1 MHSLGTVVSY
11 DACVLDACLHLLGGR
26 NFYRL
31 VLIYVILIAFRDYK
45 HPNQIKAI
53 QEPSVPESCFREG
66 DSENVSVKEAVRLFP
81 WRRQWEGE
89 WFWKFSF
96 IDSLLFRGT
105 WITRRSR
112 QSVLCGGSS
121 CKDVLQRGSCFR
133 TPSAV
138 KGKNEGKRKKF
149 QEETFK

>member
-66 DSENVSVKEAVRLFP
+66 DSETVSMKEAVRPFP

-89 WFWKFSF
+89 WFWNYIPSF
-96 IDSLLFRGT
+96 FESLLFREA
-105 WITRRSR
+105 WNVRHSR
-112 QSVLCGGSS
+112 QV
-121 CKDVLQRGSCFR
+121 
-133 TPSAV
+133 SAV
-138 KGKNEGKRKKF
+138 VCPVAKDMLQLRSCSWWQMREKTWRKRWKLG
-149 QEETFK
+149 TRLFK

>member
-1 MHSLGTVVSY
+1 MFSFNDSLTAYFICFVWQCTRSEPLFSY

-66 DSENVSVKEAVRLFP
+66 DSETVSMKEAVRPFP
-81 WRRQWEGE
+81 
-89 WFWKFSF
+89 
-96 IDSLLFRGT
+96 
-105 WITRRSR
+105 
-112 QSVLCGGSS
+112 
-121 CKDVLQRGSCFR
+121 
-133 TPSAV
+133 
-138 KGKNEGKRKKF
+138 
-149 QEETFK
+149 